1 MVLAHYCN
9 YMNDTIEHPMEIKYF
24 TSPWCQMCRLQEWLI
39 EEIKLFAQWKLEKID
54 VDTTEGY
61 KIAIEN
67 GIQETPT
74 LLFKDEHDTFKM
86 VKNIDVDLAKQL
98 ISGWTKSLDVEI
110 IEDVKT
116 EEWLSWE
123 SQTTV

>member
-1 MVLAHYCN
+1 
-9 YMNDTIEHPMEIKYF
+9 MNDTIEHQMEIKYF
-24 TSPWCQMCRLQEWLI
+24 TSPWCQMCRLQEKLVD
-39 EEIKLFAQWKLEKID
+39 EIKLFAQWQLEKVD
-54 VDTTEGY
+54 VDTPDGY

-86 VKNIDVDLAKQL
+86 VKNINVDLAKQL
-98 ISGWTKSLDVEI
+98 ISGWTKSLEAEI
-110 IEDVKT
+110 IEDDVKT

-123 SQTTV
+123 GQTTV